1 MKKEST
7 GRSGF
12 FTTRNMA
19 FIGLLIAIIAV
30 MTFTPLGYLK
40 AGPVEITFLP
50 VPVAVGAIVLG
61 PWAGALLGLVFGITS
76 FIQCFMGSPLGTV
89 LIAVQPVYCAIVCI
103 IPRIIAGL
111 LPAYIF
117 RLLRKAEKS
126 HRKIFSYA
134 VSSLSCALINTVLFV
149 GGLILFFGK
158 TPELHELFDTSS
170 VWSIIWLILGYNF
183 IIEAVACCLLGGS
196 IAKAV
201 DTFVYKRR
209 WDEKPET
216 ASVNDAVEKNG
227 DSDKDTSDKDT
238 SDKDASDKDA
248 DVSSNGKE
256 SSL

>member
-1 MKKEST
+1 MKKDNT
-7 GRSGF
+7 GRSSF

-19 FIGLLIAIIAV
+19 FMGLLIAIIAV

-89 LIAVQPVYCAIVCI
+89 LISVQPIYCAIVCI
-103 IPRIIAGL
+103 IPRIIAGM
-111 LPAYIF
+111 LPAFIF
-117 RLLRKAEKS
+117 RFFRKIEKS
-126 HRKIFSYA
+126 KNKIFSYA
-134 VSSLSCALINTVLFV
+134 ISSLSCALINTVLFV

-170 VWSIIWLILGYNF
+170 LWSIVWLIIGYNF

-201 DTFVYKRR
+201 DTFVYKRK
-209 WDEKPET
+209 WEAKPEKT
-216 ASVNDAVEKNG
+216 SC
-227 DSDKDTSDKDT
+227 SDGEIRTDNINETVKSDG
-238 SDKDASDKDA
+238 
-248 DVSSNGKE
+248 NN
-256 SSL
+256 SL